1 MLDIKFIREN
11 PEKVKNG
18 CLKKQAKIDIDQIL
32 YLVSQ
37 KRKLLQKID
46 NLKAERKRISA
57 MGGPAFGRQDLD
69 KLKKIK
75 LQLKI
80 HESELKDIERELQE
94 SMLLIPNLPFDEVP
108 EGKDEKANLVIKEHG
123 QKTEK
128 KIDYLTI
135 AEKLDLIDIKRA
147 AKTSGA
153 RFYYLKKE
161 LVWLEFALI
170 NLAFEFL
177 TKQGFTPILPPLML
191 KKEAMQGAGFPW
203 EEAFTIEKDNF
214 YLIGTSEHAIAAMHM
229 NEIIKDLPKRYI
241 GFSACFRREAG
252 SYGKDTRGI
261 LRVHQFDKAEMFSFC
276 HPDES
281 KEEHKFLV
289 GLEEKLMQSLGLP
302 YRLVQLCGGDLGTA
316 AAATYDIETWLP
328 SEQKYRE
335 THSCSNCTDFQA
347 RRLNIR
353 YEPGK
358 LVHTLNGTAFA
369 VPRILIAILENY
381 QQKDGSIEVPKALQK
396 YIGFKKIG

>member
-11 PEKVKNG
+11 PEKVKQS
-18 CLKKQAKIDIDQIL
+18 CLKRQVKIDIDKIL
-32 YLVSQ
+32 YLDSQ
-37 KRKLLQKID
+37 KRKLLQKMD
-46 NLKAERKRISA
+46 NLKAERRKT
-57 MGGPAFGRQDLD
+57 QELD

-80 HESELKDIERELQE
+80 YESELKDIDPELQE
-94 SMLLIPNLPFDEVP
+94 LVLSIPNLPFDEVP
-108 EGKDEKANLVIKEHG
+108 EGQDETANLVIKEVG

-128 KIDYLTI
+128 RIDYLTI
-135 AEKLDLIDIKRA
+135 AEKLDLIDTKRA

-153 RFYYLKKE
+153 RFYFLKRE

-170 NLAFEFL
+170 NFTFEFL
-177 TKQGFTPILPPLML
+177 TKEGFTPILPPLML

-203 EEAFTIEKDNF
+203 DEVFSIEKDNL

-229 NEIIKDLPKRYI
+229 NEFLKDLPKRYV

-252 SYGKDTRGI
+252 SYGKDTHGI

-276 HPDES
+276 HPDKS
-281 KEEHKFLV
+281 KEEHQFLV

-302 YRLVQLCGGDLGTA
+302 YRLVQLCAGDLGIA

-328 SEQKYRE
+328 SEQRYRE

-358 LVHTLNGTAFA
+358 FVHTLNGTAIA

-381 QQKDGSIEVPKALQK
+381 QQKDGSVEIPKALQK
-396 YIGFKKIG
+396 YTGFKKIG

>member
-11 PEKVKNG
+11 PEKVKQG
-18 CLKKQAKIDIDQIL
+18 CLKRQAKIDIDQIL
-32 YLVSQ
+32 YLDSQ

-46 NLKAERKRISA
+46 NLRAERKKLE
-57 MGGPAFGRQDLD
+57 DLA

-80 HESELKDIERELQE
+80 FESELKDINQKLEEL
-94 SMLLIPNLPFDEVP
+94 MLLVPNLPFDEVP
-108 EGKDEKANLVIKEHG
+108 QGKSEKDNLVIKEVG
-123 QKTEK
+123 EKTEK

-153 RFYYLKKE
+153 RFYFLKKE
-161 LVWLEFALI
+161 LVLLEFALI
-170 NLAFEFL
+170 NFAFETL
-177 TKQGFTPILPPLML
+177 VKAGFTPILPPLML

-203 EEAFTIEKDNF
+203 EETFQIEKDGF
-214 YLIGTSEHAIAAMHM
+214 YLIGTSEHAIAAMHSS
-229 NEIIKDLPKRYI
+229 EIIKDLPKRYV

-276 HPDES
+276 LPEKS
-281 KEEHKFLV
+281 QEEHKFLISI
-289 GLEEKLMQSLGLP
+289 EESLMQALNLP
-302 YRLVQLCGGDLGTA
+302 YRLVQLCASDLGTA
-316 AAATYDIETWLP
+316 SAMTYDIETWLP

-358 LVHTLNGTAFA
+358 FVHTLNGTAFA

-381 QQKDGSIEVPKALQK
+381 QQKNGSIEVPKALQK
-396 YIGFKKIG
+396 YTGFKKIG